1 MGQGGAARGILA
13 GALALGLTLLPATAP
28 AEEAAPILALMAAQ
42 CSDTDTDTDTAAPLP
57 EGWAPVPAEAAAP
70 LIAGIAGLEARFEQV
85 LARPLADAPDLDRL
99 LARRIEL
106 WLAETRDGRMQAR
119 LWQLDGT
126 PVLTLLRA
134 AATGS
139 GLARIVHCRLLIE
152 DAPPPLA
159 GAMARRFEIL
169 PETGGMQL
177 RIWAGGAE
185 IPTAAGLEAH
195 SRKLLIL
202 PDWSPR
208 ADSASLLVG
217 YGVTRV
223 AR

>member
-1 MGQGGAARGILA
+1 MGQGGAARGMLA
-13 GALALGLTLLPATAP
+13 GALALGLTLLPAAAP

-42 CSDTDTDTDTAAPLP
+42 CSDTVTAAPLP
-57 EGWAPVPAEAAAP
+57 EGWAPVPAEAVAP
-70 LIAGIAGLEARFEQV
+70 LIAGIAGLESRFEQV
-85 LARPLADAPDLDRL
+85 LARPLADEPDLDRL

-126 PVLTLLRA
+126 PAVTLLRA

-159 GAMARRFEIL
+159 EAMARRFEIL

-185 IPTAAGLEAH
+185 IPTAAGPETH

>member
-1 MGQGGAARGILA
+1 MGQGGAARGMLA
-13 GALALGLTLLPATAP
+13 GALALGLTLLPAAVS

-42 CSDTDTDTDTAAPLP
+42 CSDTDTAAPLP
-57 EGWAPVPAEAAAP
+57 EGWAPVPAEAVAP

-152 DAPPPLA
+152 DAPPPLV

-217 YGVTRV
+217 YGFTRV